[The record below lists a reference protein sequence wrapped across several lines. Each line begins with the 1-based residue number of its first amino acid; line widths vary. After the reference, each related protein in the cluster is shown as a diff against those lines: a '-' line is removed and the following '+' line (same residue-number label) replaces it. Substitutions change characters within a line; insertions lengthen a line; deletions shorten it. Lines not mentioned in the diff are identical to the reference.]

1 MGFFSNLLGAA
12 LTVGL
17 GFMMPG
23 AAAFSWGAFFQ
34 KVAIN
39 TVLSFA
45 LSALSPK
52 PQQRELEDNTV
63 TNRNPIA
70 SRKLVYG
77 KSRVGGTIVFMEST
91 GDTNEY
97 MHLVITLATHEL
109 TAVDEVYFGDER
121 VWESGNIE
129 GDWSEVAEITAHLG
143 ATDQLADSNLVSRVT
158 DWTDDHKLSGVAY
171 LYVRLKYD
179 QDKFAMGMPNISAIV
194 RGRKVWTGA
203 TTEYST
209 NPVWCLRDYLLDPEY
224 GMAVDPTEI
233 NESSFSTAAAVCD
246 EVVTTTEGTQTR
258 YTMDGVIDLS
268 KARNQIIEEIL
279 TSMGGVFSYS
289 GGEFH
294 IHASKY
300 YTPTLSFNESDI
312 TGDIAIQ
319 TKQSRRDLY
328 NGVKGVFNSE
338 GDNYVA
344 TDYPPVISD
353 DYVLEDG
360 DPLYLDVNLPFTT
373 DPIRA
378 QRLAKLILLQGR
390 QQISATIPLNMK
402 SLQVKVGD
410 FIQISN
416 TRLGWANKVF
426 RVTNYE
432 LSIDNSGIIGTNLQ
446 VIETSEAI
454 YDWSTSDETP
464 FVAGVATNLP
474 AYYTVAAPSN
484 VSTTAG
490 ALVQTDGTTLSY
502 IDVTWTNNDAFATS
516 FELQYRKV
524 GGNFR
529 SIITNNSYYRLE
541 NIEAGESYEVQ
552 VRAINRV
559 GARSAFV
566 SDSLLGVADL
576 TAPSAP
582 TNVTAEGSYGAITV
596 RWTNP
601 ADTDLRQIQIWESDT
616 NDSGAAALIAYSGG
630 SEFYRGNLNVD
641 TTKFYFLKAEDYTG
655 NTSAFSA
662 SATATSSG
670 VDSADFEGSVRD
682 LFLSQDLDIIEPVS
696 SLPVSGDFVG
706 QQKLLTTDGKL
717 YRWTGTAW
725 ALSVAEPADGTVT
738 ADKIVANTITG
749 GLMAASG
756 IITNSAQINDA
767 LITNAKIQN
776 AAITNAKIEDAAV
789 TNAKIS
795 GAIQST
801 NYASGSD
808 GWQID
813 KAGSA
818 EFNDVTVRGDIEGS
832 TLSLDSLRLKLDSG
846 LQCRFT
852 ITDALS
858 FSGSGSTY
866 GYFDTIYA
874 PDHGTSS
881 NELYRMSEFTRPIL
895 VSYALVGGEVSS
907 TFYLQVSYNGGGYST
922 LVTIPVPES
931 STTGSYIFI
940 PSSSWDTVR
949 LRWYAVGSISA
960 DSQMVVFNA

>member
-1 MGFFSNLLGAA
+1 MGFFSQLLGVA
-12 LTVGL
+12 LTVGI

-23 AAAFSWGAFFQ
+23 AAAFTWGAFFQ

-39 TVLSFA
+39 MVLSFA
-45 LSALSPK
+45 LSALAPK

-109 TAVDEVYFGDER
+109 TAVDEVYFGDEK
-121 VWESGNIE
+121 VWDSGSMQ
-129 GDWSEVAEITAHLG
+129 GDWGDVAEITAHLG
-143 ATDQLADSNLVSRVT
+143 ATDQLADTNLVSRVT
-158 DWTDDHKLSGVAY
+158 DWTTDHKLSGVAY

-209 NPVWCLRDYLLDPEY
+209 NPVWCLRDYLLDADY

-233 NESSFSTAAAVCD
+233 NDSAFSTAAAVCD
-246 EVVTTTEGTQTR
+246 ETVTTSEGTQTR

-268 KARNQIIEEIL
+268 KARNQIIEEML

-289 GGEFH
+289 GGQFH

-300 YTPTLSFNESDI
+300 YAPTLSFNESDI

-402 SLQVKVGD
+402 SLQAKVGD

-416 TRLGWANKVF
+416 TRLGWDNKVF

-432 LSIDNSGIIGTNLQ
+432 LSVDNSGIIGTNLQ
-446 VIETSEAI
+446 VVETSAAI
-454 YDWSTSDETP
+454 YDWSTADETP
-464 FVAGVATNLP
+464 FVAGAATNLP
-474 AYYTVAAPSN
+474 AYYTVAAPSDL
-484 VSTTAG
+484 TKTAG
-490 ALVQTDGTTLSY
+490 SLVHVDGTVLSY
-502 IDVTWTNNDAFATS
+502 IDLAWTNNDAFATS
-516 FELQYRKV
+516 FEIQYRKA
-524 GGNFR
+524 GENFR
-529 SIITNNSYYRLE
+529 SILTSNSYYRLE
-541 NIEAGESYEVQ
+541 NIEAGGNYEIQ

-559 GARSAFV
+559 GARSAWV
-566 SDSLLGVADL
+566 SGSLLGVADL

-582 TNVTAEGSYGAITV
+582 TNVTAQGSYGAITI

-601 ADTDLRQIQIWESDT
+601 ADTDLRQIQVWESDT
-616 NDSGAAALIAYSGG
+616 NDSGAASLIAYSGG

-670 VDSADFEGSVRD
+670 VDSADFEGNVRD
-682 LFLSQDLDIIEPVS
+682 LFLDQDLDIIEPVS
-696 SLPVSGDFVG
+696 SLPASGDFVG
-706 QQKLLTTDGKL
+706 QQKLLTTDGAL
-717 YRWTGTAW
+717 YRWTGSAW
-725 ALSVAEPADGTVT
+725 VLAISEPADGTVT

-749 GLMAASG
+749 GLMATSG

-767 LITNAKIQN
+767 LITNAKIED

-818 EFNDVTVRGDIEGS
+818 EFNDVVVRGDIEAS
-832 TLSLDSLRLKLDSG
+832 TVSLDSLIIKLDNGFTAPFAINSSNSIG
-846 LQCRFT
+846 SNAEVSTYSTTFYSPSYGTSANNASRMAGFQKPISVSWRGAPRDEQT
-852 ITDALS
+852 ITV
-858 FSGSGSTY
+858 F
-866 GYFDTIYA
+866 
-874 PDHGTSS
+874 
-881 NELYRMSEFTRPIL
+881 LY
-895 VSYALVGGEVSS
+895 
-907 TFYLQVSYNGGGYST
+907 VSYNGGGWSELYR
-922 LVTIPVPES
+922 ES
-931 STTGSYIFI
+931 SGSDILNSYLFI
-940 PSSSWDTVR
+940 PSTSWNTVR
-949 LRWYAVGSISA
+949 LRVYMTNVLSGNTQFSMIN
-960 DSQMVVFNA
+960 V